1 MNRLTSV
8 YKSTVVHVRFIY
20 RRSWKL
26 HRLRHLLISSPATW
40 EPLPPTSSPNHP
52 LYPPTPPSYT
62 LCYDEDAKRLVVREL
77 PRLPSNAVEVLKLPI
92 RRGEEIVPVYLRQ
105 PDATATATILDSHG
119 NAADLGRMF
128 HFYELL
134 CKSDGVL
141 SSELDHL
148 FSFSRTQVLVIKLIS
163 FLEFPCELDVS
174 CCRS

>member
-1 MNRLTSV
+1 MNESV
-8 YKSTVVHVRFIY
+8 NLCLQVNGCTRAF
-20 RRSWKL
+20 
-26 HRLRHLLISSPATW
+26 HLSAVFEDWPPSP
-40 EPLPPTSSPNHP
+40 PPHP
-52 LYPPTPPSYT
+52 LAGDMGAVASHLVPQPPLVPPNSPF
-62 LCYDEDAKRLVVREL
+62 LHFVLRWEL

-105 PDATATATILDSHG
+105 PDATATVLYSHG

-141 SSELDHL
+141 SSKLDHL
-148 FSFSRTQVLVIKLIS
+148 FSFSRNQVLVIELIS